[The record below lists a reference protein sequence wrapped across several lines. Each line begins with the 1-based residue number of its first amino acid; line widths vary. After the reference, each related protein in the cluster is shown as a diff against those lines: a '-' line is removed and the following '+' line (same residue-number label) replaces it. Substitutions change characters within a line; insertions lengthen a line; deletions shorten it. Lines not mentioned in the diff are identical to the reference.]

1 MFTNNLKTWI
11 GIAVGLITIIGA
23 IWLVGN
29 TFATNDRV
37 DKVEVITEKNIN
49 TKIEAFEVEV
59 AGALQNQQIK
69 SDYQFYQFLYDR
81 LTQEMLETKRQLRRD
96 PNDQLLRQD
105 YVDKKEEREK
115 LKEKMDKLM
124 DKVN

>member
-1 MFTNNLKTWI
+1 MFTNLKTWI
-11 GIAVGLITIIGA
+11 GIVVGLITIVGA
-23 IWLVGN
+23 VWIVGS

-37 DKVEVITEKNIN
+37 DKVEVVTEKNIN

-81 LTQEMLETKRQLRRD
+81 LTQEMLEIKRQLRRD

-105 YVDKKEEREK
+105 YVDKKEERDK

>member
-1 MFTNNLKTWI
+1 MFTNLKTWI
-11 GIAVGLITIIGA
+11 GIVVGLITIVGA
-23 IWLVGN
+23 VWIVGS

-37 DKVEVITEKNIN
+37 DKVEVVTEKNIN

-81 LTQEMLETKRQLRRD
+81 LTQEMLEIKRQLRRD

-105 YVDKKEEREK
+105 YIDKKEERDK